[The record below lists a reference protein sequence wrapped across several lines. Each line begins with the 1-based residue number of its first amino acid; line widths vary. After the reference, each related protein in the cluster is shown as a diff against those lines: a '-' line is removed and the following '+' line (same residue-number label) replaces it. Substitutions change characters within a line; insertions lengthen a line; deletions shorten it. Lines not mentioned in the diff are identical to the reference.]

1 MMPYFRSQPP
11 PPQLPEG
18 FRVAVEDL
26 PVDAEAV
33 NRFLQHCGAPVRND
47 SKVALALERSAW
59 SIRILRQDELV
70 GFVRITS
77 DQALNANLWDLQ
89 VLPNE
94 PEAEV
99 LLAVLINV
107 SLNRLRRD
115 LPGCSVS
122 LAATPAAVP
131 VLERFGFISDPN
143 GIRAMGL
150 TL

>member
-1 MMPYFRSQPP
+1 MMPYFRSQAAPP
-11 PPQLPEG
+11 RLPEG
-18 FRVAVEDL
+18 FSLAMEDL

-33 NRFLQHCGAPVRND
+33 NLFLQRCGAPVRSD

-59 SIRILRQDELV
+59 SVRVLRQQELV

-89 VLPNE
+89 VLPGE
-94 PEAEV
+94 PEADAV
-99 LLAVLINV
+99 LAVLIHI
-107 SLNRLRRD
+107 SLNRLKRD

-122 LAATPAAVP
+122 LAATPMAVP
-131 VLERFGFISDPN
+131 VLERFGFIGDPN